1 MYFTCPS
8 VLTWQP
14 LSVCQCA
21 DLKHLELMLHHQ
33 LNLFQFTHPR
43 NRALNQARHL
53 HANSISE
60 IYVTNVLVMA
70 IVTEGDVRQCRPTF
84 KPKEDSVSKVLAYMV
99 YLSSVDMNVFCE
111 CFKTKYPCV

>member
-1 MYFTCPS
+1 MYFACPS

-21 DLKHLELMLHHQ
+21 DLKHLELMLHPQ

-43 NRALNQARHL
+43 NGALNQARHL

-60 IYVTNVLVMA
+60 IYVTNVLVMV
-70 IVTEGDVRQCRPTF
+70 IVTEGDVRQWRPTF
-84 KPKEDSVSKVLAYMV
+84 KPKEDSASIK
-99 YLSSVDMNVFCE
+99 F
-111 CFKTKYPCV
+111 

>member
-21 DLKHLELMLHHQ
+21 DLKHLELMLHPQ

-43 NRALNQARHL
+43 NGSLNQARHL

-60 IYVTNVLVMA
+60 IYVTNVLVMV

-84 KPKEDSVSKVLAYMV
+84 KPKEDSVSKVLGYMV